1 MYIGT
6 FPAASNRQSWSYNL
20 EVVDADT
27 DEDINLTGATITF
40 EFRDPRNLLTILSAT
55 TTNGKVTLA
64 TTGVFSV
71 AFSLSDMQTLYPL
84 TYDVGCTILVNGET
98 MQYIIGTISIL
109 DGIVSTT

>member
-6 FPAASNRQSWSYNL
+6 FPAASNRQSWSYTL

-27 DEDINLTGATITF
+27 DEDIDLTGATITF

-55 TTNGKVTLA
+55 TGNGKIT
-64 TTGVFSV
+64 TPSTGVFIVS
-71 AFSLSDMQTLYPL
+71 FSLSDMQSLSPI

-98 MQYIIGTISIL
+98 LQYIIGTIPIL
-109 DGIVSTT
+109 DGIVSQ